1 MNKKVMKLFCAM
13 LSVLGAGALVA
24 CSSQTKSN
32 EPSIV
37 ETPSNDNTSQN
48 SGSNNNS
55 SQNGNSSENGNT
67 SENGNNG
74 NTSENVNNG
83 NTSTSENQEEIER
96 QIREQLMSYEDGIE
110 TKLKNTLNTKFQENI
125 VSNVDIKTFTIDS
138 NQSAN
143 TTLFANGYVNFVG
156 DAMTYTTNLGM
167 PLDAD
172 AFMELTPISYAE
184 VDQTKDLA
192 ENYGID
198 ELKSVSDYITGE
210 NLSFNYATLNDA
222 NWDLDCFTA
231 SQVESYLEQRFSN
244 MVVDYFTELDGKP
257 WVNNVDLKCFETT
270 EDSTYGNIVSL
281 SGTTQSIKTGK
292 VMSYNIVLGLS
303 DSDYN
308 LLNAALNTENEVNSQ
323 NELAQNYKFT
333 TLSTLKNVLENDSTT
348 VIKYIINDSPY
359 ILNNDRTL

>member
-1 MNKKVMKLFCAM
+1 MNKKVIKLFFAM

-37 ETPSNDNTSQN
+37 ETSNHDN
-48 SGSNNNS
+48 SGSQTSNNS
-55 SQNGNSSENGNT
+55 GENT
-67 SENGNNG
+67 SSNSGENTSNSGENTSSNNG
-74 NTSENVNNG
+74 ENTR
-83 NTSTSENQEEIER
+83 TSENQDEIER

-110 TKLKNTLNTKFQENI
+110 TKLKDTLNTKFQENI

-138 NQSAN
+138 NQSTN
-143 TTLFANGYVNFVG
+143 TTLLANGYVNFVG
-156 DAMTYTTNLGM
+156 DAITYTTNLGM

-172 AFMELTPISYAE
+172 AFIDLAPISYAE